1 MENRDRAL
9 ATPPMRN
16 KSMRPGK
23 STDPHQV
30 QLMIFYEKIKDVDL
44 GGTGPHQVDFRGAI
58 SFVPSGCW
66 WKPTVFIKKHKWP
79 SKDAHGPADH
89 FGGRMD
95 SIGQDLRG

>member
-1 MENRDRAL
+1 
-9 ATPPMRN
+9 
-16 KSMRPGK
+16 MRPGK

-30 QLMIFYEKIKDVDL
+30 QLMIFYEKVNDIDL
-44 GGTGPHQVDFRGAI
+44 GGAGPHQVDFRGAI